1 MGRKNPESIKFQ
13 LEELKLIY
21 ENLQNA
27 LSAQKNTFHIFT
39 LIATAVIASLG
50 GALSSDKFCD
60 DSLLKTGFIPIVLC
74 AVFPLIAYC
83 FCGIWLGEVKR
94 MLRSGNY

>member
-50 GALSSDKFCD
+50 GALSSDK
-60 DSLLKTGFIPIVLC
+60 SPLPLLGKNTTQITKGFY
-74 AVFPLIAYC
+74 AF
-83 FCGIWLGEVKR
+83 
-94 MLRSGNY
+94 